1 MTERLYYQD
10 ATCKTFTAH
19 IVERL
24 THDSRPAVV
33 LDRTAFYPTGGGQP
47 NDRGKLSN
55 ALVVDVIERDTD
67 SAVLHVLDP
76 PEGSG
81 TFGKVGDEVTAEL
94 DWSRRFDLMQQHT
107 GQHIL
112 SQAFIAVADAET
124 VGFHLTDDTLTIDLD
139 KKNLQPDDVNRAEDL
154 ANQIVFEDRPV
165 TARFVT
171 AAERAKLSLRKPPKV
186 DSNIRI
192 VEVEGFDW
200 SPCGGT
206 HVART
211 GQIGLIKIVK
221 LDRQSD
227 GMRVE
232 FRCGWRAL
240 ADYRRK
246 HQVISQVASALSV
259 GYGELD
265 HAISRMQAESKDLRK
280 KLADAE
286 SKLLIYEAAELDAAA
301 KDQGEFRLI
310 SRVWT
315 DREALHLRTLA
326 KKLAGK
332 PKTVAL
338 LGAGGAQPM
347 FVFACS
353 SDLALDLV
361 PLVRGAIERIGGK
374 GGGGKPDFAQGGG
387 PSTGEDQVR
396 AAIEWAVSQV
406 VG

>member
-10 ATCKTFTAH
+10 ITSKTFTAR
-19 IVERL
+19 IVEQL
-24 THDSRPAVV
+24 THDGHVAVV
-33 LDRTAFYPTGGGQP
+33 LDRTAFYPRGGGQP
-47 NDRGKLSN
+47 SDRGKLGN

-67 SAVLHVLDP
+67 SAVLHVLNLPADAA
-76 PEGSG
+76 
-81 TFGKVGDEVTAEL
+81 TFGQVGDEVTGEL

-112 SQAFIAVADAET
+112 SQAFIAVADADT
-124 VGFHLTDDTLTIDLD
+124 IGFHLTDDTLTIDLD
-139 KKNLQPDDVNRAEDL
+139 KKNLQPDAIDRAEDL

-171 AAERAKLSLRKPPKV
+171 AAELAKMPLRKPPKV
-186 DSNIRI
+186 ESNIRI
-192 VEVEGFDW
+192 VQVEGFDW

-211 GQIGLIKIVK
+211 SQIGLIKIVK

-232 FRCGWRAL
+232 FRCGRRAL
-240 ADYRRK
+240 ADYSRK
-246 HQVISQVASALSV
+246 HQMISQVAGVLSV

-265 HAISRMQAESKDLRK
+265 QAISRMQVESKDLRK
-280 KLADAE
+280 RLADAE
-286 SKLLIYEAAELDAAA
+286 GKLLVYEAAELDAAA
-301 KDQGEFRLI
+301 QNRGEFRL
-310 SRVWT
+310 VACAWT

-326 KKLAGK
+326 KKLAAK
-332 PKTVAL
+332 QKTVSL
-338 LGAGGAQPM
+338 LGSGGAQPM
-347 FVFACS
+347 FVFARS
-353 SDLALDLV
+353 PDLAIDLV

-387 PSTGEDQVR
+387 PSASEDQVR
-396 AAIEWAVSQV
+396 AAIEWVVREVVS
-406 VG
+406 

>member
-10 ATCKTFTAH
+10 ATCKTFTAR

-24 THDSRPAVV
+24 THDGRLAVV

-47 NDRGKLSN
+47 NDRGKLGH

-67 SAVLHVLDP
+67 SAVLHVFDL
-76 PEGSG
+76 PEDSG
-81 TFGKVGDEVTAEL
+81 TFGNVGDEVIGEL

-124 VGFHLTDDTLTIDLD
+124 MGFHLTDDTLTVDLD
-139 KKNLQPDDVNRAEDL
+139 KKNLQPDDVDGAEDL
-154 ANQIVFEDRPV
+154 ANQVVFEDRPV
-165 TARFVT
+165 TAHFVT
-171 AAERAKLSLRKPPKV
+171 AAELAKLPLRKPPKV
-186 DSNIRI
+186 ENNIRI
-192 VEVEGFDW
+192 VEVEDFDW

-221 LDRQSD
+221 TERVSD
-227 GMRVE
+227 GTRVE
-232 FRCGWRAL
+232 FRCGRRAL
-240 ADYRRK
+240 ADYGRK
-246 HQVISQVASALSV
+246 HQMISQVASALSV

-265 HAISRMQAESKDLRK
+265 QALSRMQVESKDLRK
-280 KLADAE
+280 RLAEAE
-286 SKLLIYEAAELDAAA
+286 GKLLMYEAAELDAAA
-301 KDQGEFRLI
+301 QDRGEFRLI
-310 SRVWT
+310 AHAWA

-326 KKLAGK
+326 KKLVGK

-338 LGAGGAQPM
+338 LGSGGAQPM
-347 FVFACS
+347 FVFARS
-353 SDLALDLV
+353 PDLAFDLV
-361 PLVRGAIERIGGK
+361 PLVRGAIERIGGR

-387 PSTGEDQVR
+387 SSAGEDQVR

>member
-1 MTERLYYQD
+1 M
-10 ATCKTFTAH
+10 A
-19 IVERL
+19 
-24 THDSRPAVV
+24 
-33 LDRTAFYPTGGGQP
+33 G
-47 NDRGKLSN
+47 
-55 ALVVDVIERDTD
+55 
-67 SAVLHVLDP
+67 
-76 PEGSG
+76 
-81 TFGKVGDEVTAEL
+81 EL

-139 KKNLQPDDVNRAEDL
+139 KKNLQPDDVDRAEDL

-171 AAERAKLSLRKPPKV
+171 AAELAKLPLRKPPKV
-186 DSNIRI
+186 ESNIRI

-246 HQVISQVASALSV
+246 HQMISQVASALSV

-265 HAISRMQAESKDLRK
+265 QAVSRMQAESKDLRK
-280 KLADAE
+280 RLAEAE
-286 SKLLIYEAAELDAAA
+286 GKLLIYEAAELDAAA
-301 KDQGEFRLI
+301 QDRGEFRLI
-310 SRVWT
+310 ARAWA

-338 LGAGGAQPM
+338 LGSSGAQPM
-347 FVFACS
+347 FVFARS
-353 SDLALDLV
+353 PDLAFDLV

-387 PSTGEDQVR
+387 PSASEDQVR
-396 AAIEWAVSQV
+396 AAIEWAVSQASRFV
-406 VG
+406 SQSIGYSVNQVASH